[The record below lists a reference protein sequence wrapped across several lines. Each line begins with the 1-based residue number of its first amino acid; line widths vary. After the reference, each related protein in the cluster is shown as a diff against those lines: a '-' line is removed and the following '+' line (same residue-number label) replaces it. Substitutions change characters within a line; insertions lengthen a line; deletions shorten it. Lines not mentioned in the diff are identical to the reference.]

1 MRGEG
6 EELNTKHG
14 AYGPLM
20 VIHMKLELEAVNELF
35 LSCMLS
41 SLVRIV
47 LRGPLLG
54 YLRTYSGRIQT
65 PTWGNHGDSLVTF
78 ILGLPKMGS
87 CLVQLTFKYFNLI
100 LGPCC
105 AHGAR
110 KPGSP
115 GGRAP

>member
-14 AYGPLM
+14 AYGPLI
-20 VIHMKLELEAVNELF
+20 VIHMKLEQEAVNELL

-41 SLVRIV
+41 SSVRIV

-65 PTWGNHGDSLVTF
+65 PTWGNHGDTLVTF
-78 ILGLPKMGS
+78 ILILRLPKMGS

-100 LGPCC
+100 LGP
-105 AHGAR
+105 
-110 KPGSP
+110 
-115 GGRAP
+115 